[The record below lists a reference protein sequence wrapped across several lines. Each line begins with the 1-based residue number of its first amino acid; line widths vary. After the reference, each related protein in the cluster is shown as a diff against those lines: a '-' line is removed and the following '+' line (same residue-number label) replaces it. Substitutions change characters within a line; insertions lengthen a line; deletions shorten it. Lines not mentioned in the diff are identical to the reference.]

1 MKTIFRVV
9 PCTLLGVLLGILFG
23 AGVVAAHFTGR
34 LAPVYQKL
42 GWHVLASEST
52 AAPSTEQDG
61 HNMGQHAANDMGE
74 HAGMAGMAVPEG
86 GESGGMAGMNM
97 PGMNMPGGEMTG
109 MDHPQHEAVKEL
121 VPGHVMVQL
130 SEGRQ
135 QLIGVKTGTVER
147 DELLMSIRAVGI
159 IEPDQTRLARVQ
171 TRISGWVTK
180 VFVNYVG
187 QDVKRDDPLLEV
199 YSPNLLSTQ
208 EEYLVA
214 LAQEPRS
221 PAGGEPKLA
230 KIARRRLE
238 LLGVPED
245 EIEKLAETK
254 KPRDTLMLRAPI
266 NGVVL
271 ERDVLEGN
279 YVEPSTVLYRIAD
292 LSVVWLQAKIYEYEL
307 PHIQLGQPVIV
318 TLLSD
323 STTAFQGKVS
333 FIEPIVQEKTRTI
346 KVRVEIA
353 NEDQRLKPGMYAD
366 LKIDHDMGEG
376 LLVPDSAVVRTGE
389 RGIAF
394 RALEGGWFEPVE
406 VTLGGRFGQR
416 IEVLSGLSEGEQI
429 LTSATFLIDS
439 ESQMRASSSGGHHHH

>member
-1 MKTIFRVV
+1 MKSTLRW
-9 PCTLLGVLLGILFG
+9 LLGVLIGVL
-23 AGVVAAHFTGR
+23 AGGGLVAAHFTGR
-34 LAPVYQKL
+34 LTPIYNRLDWDAP
-42 GWHVLASEST
+42 AT
-52 AAPSTEQDG
+52 APDG
-61 HNMGQHAANDMGE
+61 SGGDE
-74 HAGMAGMAVPEG
+74 HAGHKIGGDDDMAGMDM
-86 GESGGMAGMNM
+86 SGGDVSGMSM
-97 PGMNMPGGEMTG
+97 PGMPGMEMPG
-109 MDHPQHEAVKEL
+109 MDHSQHKAAKEA

-130 SEGRQ
+130 SDARQ
-135 QLIGVKTGTVER
+135 QLIGVKTGRVEK
-147 DELLMSIRAVGI
+147 DKLQMSVRAVGI
-159 IEPDQTRLARVQ
+159 IEPDQTRLKRVQ

-187 QDVKRDDPLLEV
+187 QSVKQNDPLLEV

-214 LAQEPRS
+214 LAQEPRA
-221 PAGGEPKLA
+221 PGGGEPKLA
-230 KIARRRLE
+230 QIARRRLE
-238 LLGVPED
+238 LLGVPND
-245 EIEKLAETK
+245 EIETLAKTK
-254 KPRDTLMLRAPI
+254 KPRDTMMLRAPI

-271 ERDVLEGN
+271 ERNVLEGN
-279 YVEPSTVLYRIAD
+279 YVEPSTDLYRIAD

-307 PHIQLGQPVIV
+307 PHIEVGRTATV
-318 TLLSD
+318 TLLAD
-323 STTAFQGKVS
+323 STDEFQGKVS
-333 FIEPIVQEKTRTI
+333 FVEPIVQEKTRTI

-353 NEDQRLKPGMYAD
+353 NDDQRLKPGMYAD

-416 IEVLSGLSEGEQI
+416 IEVLSGLSEGEKI

-439 ESQMRASSSGGHHHH
+439 ESQMRASSGGGHHHH

>member
-9 PCTLLGVLLGILFG
+9 LCTLLGALVGG
-23 AGVVAAHFTGR
+23 ALVAAHVSGR
-34 LAPVYQKL
+34 LSSVYQKL
-42 GWHVLASEST
+42 GWHVPASEST
-52 AAPSTEQDG
+52 AAPSTEHAG
-61 HNMGQHAANDMGE
+61 HNMGQHAANDKGE
-74 HAGMAGMAVPEG
+74 HAGMASTPMPEG
-86 GESGGMAGMNM
+86 GESGGMAGMSM
-97 PGMNMPGGEMTG
+97 PGMNMSGGELTG
-109 MDHPQHEAVKEL
+109 MDHSQHEGVKES

-135 QLIGVKTGTVER
+135 QLIGVKTGRVER
-147 DELLMSIRAVGI
+147 DRLLMSIRAVGI

-238 LLGVPED
+238 LLGVPKD
-245 EIEKLAETK
+245 EIEKLTETK

-279 YVEPSTVLYRIAD
+279 YVEPSTDLYRIAD

-307 PHIQLGQPVIV
+307 PHIELGQSVIA

-323 STTAFQGKVS
+323 STAEFRGKVS
-333 FIEPIVQEKTRTI
+333 FVEPIVQEKTRTI

-366 LKIDHDMGEG
+366 LRIDHDMGEG

-394 RALEGGWFEPVE
+394 RALDGGWFEPVE

-416 IEVLSGLSEGEQI
+416 IEVLSGLSEGEKI